1 MQILAGILLTLYLS
15 NHNVTWNQIEDN
27 NVFIITGNNK
37 IPDPRTTQ
45 YRFNKLCKQFDFNT
59 NFHTLR
65 HSYATNCVMN
75 EVDTKS
81 LSEMLGHS
89 NVGTTLNLYVH
100 SSLEFKKKQINKIS
114 RLRSKS
120 VV

>member
-1 MQILAGILLTLYLS
+1 
-15 NHNVTWNQIEDN
+15 
-27 NVFIITGNNK
+27 
-37 IPDPRTTQ
+37 
-45 YRFNKLCKQFDFNT
+45 
-59 NFHTLR
+59 
-65 HSYATNCVMN
+65 MN

-114 RLRSKS
+114 RL
-120 VV
+120 

>member
-1 MQILAGILLTLYLS
+1 
-15 NHNVTWNQIEDN
+15 
-27 NVFIITGNNK
+27 
-37 IPDPRTTQ
+37 
-45 YRFNKLCKQFDFNT
+45 
-59 NFHTLR
+59 
-65 HSYATNCVMN
+65 MN

-114 RLRSKS
+114 RLIIFYKLILFLKQ
-120 VV
+120 V